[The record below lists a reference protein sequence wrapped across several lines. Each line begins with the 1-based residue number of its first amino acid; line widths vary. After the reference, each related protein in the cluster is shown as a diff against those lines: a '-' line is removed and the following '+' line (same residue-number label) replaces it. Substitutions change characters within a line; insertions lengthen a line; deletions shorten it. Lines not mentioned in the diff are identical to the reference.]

1 MNDESLLKKM
11 KALATEAKGHWRLI
25 CKTANVDYNWLC
37 SVVQGRIE
45 DPGVLRVER
54 VITAIDTLSQQGK
67 LKTRAPRRP
76 TPTREVA
83 QA

>member
-1 MNDESLLKKM
+1 MNDESLLQKM
-11 KALATEAKGHWRLI
+11 KALAIESKGHWRLI
-25 CKTANVDYNWLC
+25 CKTANVDYDWLC

-54 VITAIDTLSQQGK
+54 VVTAINTLSRQGK
-67 LKTRAPRRP
+67 LKTRAAKP
-76 TPTREVA
+76 PTREVA